1 MINLS
6 QSSDSVKMGNISDM
20 FTKHMALMEAL
31 NKKCDAQG
39 NAIVENRK
47 VFTEKLKKFE
57 EEVVSELR

>member
-1 MINLS
+1 
-6 QSSDSVKMGNISDM
+6 MGNISDM